1 MQLTHTRGNG
11 YIDGTDFKA
20 YSYFISANYNNIS
33 QKQRISATITGAP
46 QMHNRRSIHNNYDN
60 VFLSTFRCP
69 VNDSID
75 KLSKGIKFNPG
86 WGYLNGEVFSW
97 RKLLS

>member
-1 MQLTHTRGNG
+1 M
-11 YIDGTDFKA
+11 
-20 YSYFISANYNNIS
+20 
-33 QKQRISATITGAP
+33 
-46 QMHNRRSIHNNYDN
+46 
-60 VFLSTFRCP
+60 P

-97 RKLLS
+97 RKNFYHKPRLLLIII